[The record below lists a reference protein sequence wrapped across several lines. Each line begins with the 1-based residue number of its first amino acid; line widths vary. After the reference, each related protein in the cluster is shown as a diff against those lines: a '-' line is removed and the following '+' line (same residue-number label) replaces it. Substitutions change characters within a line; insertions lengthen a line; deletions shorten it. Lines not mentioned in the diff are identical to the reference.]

1 MMNCMWKVLP
11 SLFLILLIWGGCSPD
26 ANPETE
32 PASETQTNELTPVEA
47 KAEGLLSNPEWT
59 KDASIYEVNIRQ
71 YTPEGTF
78 AAFAERLP
86 ELQRMGVDILWI
98 MPVQPIGLE
107 NRKGSLGSYY
117 AIQDYTAINPEFG
130 SMADFQALVNKA
142 HELGFKV
149 ILDWVANHTAWDHVW
164 TETHKDWYNL
174 DASGNFQAPVED
186 WSDVIDLNYD
196 KPAMRNAMIEAMQFW
211 VKQTDIDGFRCDV
224 ANMVPLDFWESARAS
239 LNKLKPVF
247 MLGEM
252 SEPSYHSAF
261 EMSYTWDLHHL
272 FNEVAQ
278 GSKNAYD
285 LRNQI
290 QADADSFPAS
300 AYRMLFTS
308 NHDENSWQGTT
319 TERLGEAAESF
330 AVMSYLLPGM
340 PLIYSGQEAGLA
352 KRLAFFEKDPINW
365 SAGRMRRVY
374 QTLNE
379 LKEKEPALWQGPY
392 GGSIELVP
400 TSNDALMLVFIRKQ
414 GDSEV
419 VALFNLSPAPQEVQM
434 MGNEIEGMYTN
445 AFTGQNV
452 KMLPAVI
459 QTFEP
464 WGYGVLVK

>member
-1 MMNCMWKVLP
+1 MWKVLP
-11 SLFLILLIWGGCSPD
+11 SLFLMLLILSGCSSD
-26 ANPETE
+26 TKSDSSSVSE
-32 PASETQTNELTPVEA
+32 PNTNAIKQVEVQA
-47 KAEGLLSNPEWT
+47 DGLLSNPDWS

-86 ELQRMGVDILWI
+86 ELERLGVDILWI
-98 MPVQPIGLE
+98 MPVQPIGQK

-117 AIQDYTAINPEFG
+117 SIQDYTAINPEYG
-130 SMADFQALVNKA
+130 SMADFKALVKQA

-164 TETHKDWYNL
+164 TETHKDWYTL
-174 DASGNFQAPVED
+174 DAAGDFQAPVED
-186 WSDVIDLNYD
+186 WSDVIDLNYGQ
-196 KPAMRNAMIEAMQFW
+196 PAMRNAMIEAMQFW
-211 VKQTDIDGFRCDV
+211 IKEADIDGFRCDV

-239 LNKLKPVF
+239 LNELKPVF

-285 LRNQI
+285 LRKQI
-290 QADADSFPAS
+290 QADEDSFPSS

-308 NHDENSWQGTT
+308 NHDENSWEGSAG
-319 TERLGEAAESF
+319 ERLGEAAESF
-330 AVMSYLLPGM
+330 AVMSYMLPGM

-365 SAGRMRRVY
+365 SASRMRRVY
-374 QTLNE
+374 QVLNE

-392 GGSIELVP
+392 AGGIEFVP

-414 GDSEV
+414 ADSEV
-419 VALFNLSPAPQEVQM
+419 VALFNLSPAAQEVQM

-452 KMLPAVI
+452 KMMPAVI